1 MPPGEV
7 FTYLADFSNTR
18 NWDPG
23 ISAARRLDD
32 GPLGVGNRV
41 ELDAGFFGQTIT
53 LIYETT
59 EFDAPRRFVV
69 RGESSSVVS
78 VDEISVAASGDGS
91 LITYDAVLT
100 LKGPLKIFDPVLG
113 LAFGKV
119 ADKAIAGLQSALSA

>member
-1 MPPGEV
+1 M
-7 FTYLADFSNTR
+7 
-18 NWDPG
+18 
-23 ISAARRLDD
+23 
-32 GPLGVGNRV
+32 
-41 ELDAGFFGQTIT
+41 
-53 LIYETT
+53 
-59 EFDAPRRFVV
+59 

-119 ADKAIAGLQSALSA
+119 ADKAIAGLRSALSA